1 MGELANI
8 RLTYET
14 LSIVSDCAYCVAGRE
29 VRFPNVDFRAAEVLR
44 LGDIQLTGIED
55 ASAHRGVRRVS
66 VENIDV
72 LEMAMR
78 LENPLVL
85 NFANAHFA
93 GGGFYLGANAQEE
106 SICRRSTLYASLKS
120 PEAKRFYREN
130 NFHIRCSEADTL
142 IYSPNVIVFRN
153 QRNELL
159 LDPRVVSV
167 VSAAAPNRR
176 GLGVFLTRRALE
188 RVFERRIRMILE
200 LARRKGHRNLVLGA
214 WGCGAF
220 GNSPA
225 LVAACFKRALADERQ
240 TANLDFVGFAI
251 PYRLSDRNFRAFGDC
266 FPQRRDNKE
275 QGRK

>member
-1 MGELANI
+1 MSEFGNI
-8 RLTYET
+8 RITRET
-14 LSIVSDCAYCVAGRE
+14 LSIVSDCAYCVAGQA
-29 VRFPNVDFRAAEVLR
+29 VRFPAVDFRAAEVLR
-44 LGDIQLTGIED
+44 LEDLQPTGEE
-55 ASAHRGVRRVS
+55 AGSAHRGMRRVS

-93 GGGFYLGANAQEE
+93 GGGFYLCANAQEE

-120 PEAKRFYREN
+120 SEAKRFYREN
-130 NFHIRCSEADTL
+130 NFHIRCAEADTL

-159 LDPRVVSV
+159 PDPRVVSA

-176 GLGVFLTRRALE
+176 GLGIFLTRRALE
-188 RVFERRIRMILE
+188 CVFERRIRMILE
-200 LARRKGHRNLVLGA
+200 LARRKGHRNLVFGA

-220 GNSPA
+220 GNSPT
-225 LVAACFKRALADERQ
+225 LVAACFKRALADERL
-240 TANLDFVGFAI
+240 TSNLDFVGFAI
-251 PYRLSDRNFRAFGDC
+251 PYRRNDRNFRAFENC
-266 FPQRRDNKE
+266 FPQTT
-275 QGRK
+275 

>member
-1 MGELANI
+1 MSEFGNI
-8 RLTYET
+8 RITRET
-14 LSIVSDCAYCVAGRE
+14 LSIVSDCAYSVAGRE
-29 VRFPNVDFRAAEVLR
+29 VRFPAVDFRAAEVVR
-44 LGDIQLTGIED
+44 LEDLHPADTETGPG
-55 ASAHRGVRRVS
+55 HRGACRVS
-66 VENIDV
+66 VGNTDV

-93 GGGFYLGANAQEE
+93 GGGFYLCANAQEE

-120 PEAKRFYREN
+120 SEAKRFYREN
-130 NFHIRCSEADTL
+130 NLHIRRAEADTL
-142 IYSPNVIVFRN
+142 IYSPEVIVFRN

-159 LDPRVVSV
+159 SDPRVVSV

-176 GLGVFLTRRALE
+176 GLGIFLLRRTLE
-188 RVFERRIRMILE
+188 CVFERRIRMILE
-200 LARRKGHRNLVLGA
+200 LARRKGHRNLVFGA

-225 LVAACFKRALADERQ
+225 LVASCFKRALSDRRL

-251 PYRLSDRNFRAFGDC
+251 PYRRNDRNFRAFESC
-266 FPQRRDNKE
+266 FSQD
-275 QGRK
+275 

>member
-1 MGELANI
+1 MRI
-8 RLTYET
+8 RE
-14 LSIVSDCAYCVAGRE
+14 
-29 VRFPNVDFRAAEVLR
+29 
-44 LGDIQLTGIED
+44 IEHKRILQPHGHFKD
-55 ASAHRGVRRVS
+55 
-66 VENIDV
+66 IDV

-93 GGGFYLGANAQEE
+93 GGGFYLCANAQEE

-120 PEAKRFYREN
+120 PEAKKFYREN
-130 NFHIRCSEADTL
+130 NLHIRCSEADTL

-153 QRNELL
+153 ARNELL
-159 LDPRVVSV
+159 SDPRVVSV

-176 GLGVFLTRRALE
+176 GLGIFLTRRALKG
-188 RVFERRIRMILE
+188 VFERRIRMILK
-200 LARRKGHRNLVLGA
+200 LAQQKRHRNLVLGA

-225 LVAACFKRALADERQ
+225 LVASCFRSALADERL

-251 PYRLSDRNFRAFGDC
+251 PYRRNDRNFRAFESC
-266 FPQRRDNKE
+266 FSQDVRMRSPRAINAMV
-275 QGRK
+275 